1 MKDASNQNTPE
12 LKRILQTAKSG
23 FVAVG
28 VFSLFVNIL
37 MLVQPFYMLQVFDR
51 VLRSRSNETLLF
63 LTIIVFGLFVLMGI
77 LQLIRSRILVRVG
90 VSMDERL
97 GGRLFDAMFRNA
109 VRQRGGGSPQPIDDL
124 SNVRQFLTGPGILAL
139 FDAPWTPVYL
149 GIMFLFH
156 PWLGIYGVACTMVI
170 GGLTWANEVF
180 TRAPLAKANEANR
193 NARRFA
199 GDNLRNAEVIHAMG
213 MEPAIR
219 DRWLSRHGR
228 TINGQAFASDR
239 AGIFSNA
246 SRVFRFMAQAFAY
259 GLGAV
264 LVIAGE
270 MSGGMIIA
278 CAILIGRALAPLDQ
292 ITGAWRQIQ
301 QAREGYGRLSQL
313 FDNFP
318 EQPRHTSLPAPEG
331 RLQLGNVL
339 AAPPGTRSPVLRGV
353 SLNVEPGEGLGV
365 IGPSAAGKSSLV
377 RVILGVWPVLNGS
390 VRLDGADIDQYNRD
404 ELGPHIGYLPQ
415 DIELF
420 EGSVAQNIA
429 RFATADDEAVIAAAK
444 LAGAHEMIV
453 QLPDGYDTAVGV
465 GGNTLSAGQ
474 RQRVGLARAL
484 FGSPSLV
491 ILDEPN
497 SNLDDAGEQALT
509 GAVERL
515 KAQGA
520 TVLVV
525 THRRSILAQMDKLL
539 VLQQGQVAAFG
550 ARDEVLSR
558 LQSNTAQPL
567 RVAGGQGNPSK
578 GAQ

>member
-1 MKDASNQNTPE
+1 MKDASRQDQPE
-12 LKRILQTAKSG
+12 IKRILQNAKSG

-28 VFSLFVNIL
+28 VFSLFINLL

-51 VLRSRSNETLLF
+51 VLRSRSTETLLF
-63 LTIIVFGLFVLMGI
+63 LSLVVLGLFILMGI
-77 LQLIRSRILVRVG
+77 LQFIRSRILVRVG
-90 VSMDERL
+90 VSLDERL
-97 GGRLFDAMFRNA
+97 GGRIFDAMFRNSL
-109 VRQRGGGSPQPIDDL
+109 RQRGNGSPQAIDDL

-139 FDAPWTPVYL
+139 FDAPWMPVYL
-149 GIMFLFH
+149 GVMFLFNT
-156 PWLGIYGVACTMVI
+156 WLGIYGVACTLII
-170 GGLTWANEVF
+170 GALTWANEVF

-193 NARRFA
+193 SSRRFA

-219 DRWLSRHGR
+219 ERWLSRQAR

-239 AGIFSNA
+239 AGVFSNA

-259 GLGAV
+259 GIGALLV
-264 LVIAGE
+264 LQGQ

-301 QAREGYGRLSQL
+301 QARESYDRLSQL
-313 FDNFP
+313 FDGFP
-318 EQPRHTSLPAPEG
+318 EQPRHTSLPAPQG
-331 RLQLGNVL
+331 SLYLANVL
-339 AAPPGTRSPVLRGV
+339 AAPPGTRTPVLRGV
-353 SLNVEPGEGLGV
+353 GLNVEPGEGLGV

-377 RVILGVWPVLNGS
+377 RVILGVWPLLNGS
-390 VRLDGADIDQYNRD
+390 VRLDGADVDQYNRD
-404 ELGPHIGYLPQ
+404 EIGPYIGYLPQ

-420 EGSVAQNIA
+420 EGTVSQNIA
-429 RFATADDEAVIAAAK
+429 RFGEATDEAVVAAAK
-444 LAGAHEMIV
+444 LAGAHEMIL
-453 QLPDGYDTAVGV
+453 QLPNGYDTAVGV

-474 RQRVGLARAL
+474 RQRIGLSRAL
-484 FGSPSLV
+484 FGTPRLV

-497 SNLDDAGEQALT
+497 SNLDDAGEQALK

-515 KAQGA
+515 KSQGV

-550 ARDEVLSR
+550 AREEVLSR

-567 RVAGGQGNPSK
+567 RVAGNQQNQGSS
-578 GAQ
+578 Q

>member
-1 MKDASNQNTPE
+1 MKDASRQDEPE
-12 LKRILQTAKSG
+12 IKRILRSAKSG

-28 VFSLFVNIL
+28 VFSLFINLL

-51 VLRSRSNETLLF
+51 VLRSRSTETLLF
-63 LTIIVFGLFVLMGI
+63 LSLVVLGLFILMGI
-77 LQLIRSRILVRVG
+77 LQFIRSRILVRVG
-90 VSMDERL
+90 VAMDERL
-97 GGRLFDAMFRNA
+97 GGRLFDAMFRNSL
-109 VRQRGGGSPQPIDDL
+109 RQRGGGSPQALDDL

-139 FDAPWTPVYL
+139 FDAPWMPVYL
-149 GIMFLFH
+149 GVMFLFN
-156 PWLGIYGVACTMVI
+156 PWLGIYGVACTIII

-180 TRAPLAKANEANR
+180 TRAPLAKANEANL

-219 DRWLSRHGR
+219 ERWLSRQAR

-239 AGIFSNA
+239 AGVFSNA

-259 GLGAV
+259 GIGALLV
-264 LVIAGE
+264 LQGQ

-301 QAREGYGRLSQL
+301 QAQESYGRLSQL
-313 FDNFP
+313 FDGFP
-318 EQPRHTSLPAPEG
+318 EQPRHTSLPAPQG
-331 RLQLGNVL
+331 SLHLANVL
-339 AAPPGTRSPVLRGV
+339 AAPPGTRTPVLRGV
-353 SLNVEPGEGLGV
+353 GFNVEPGEGLGV

-377 RVILGVWPVLNGS
+377 RVILGVWPLLNGS
-390 VRLDGADIDQYNRD
+390 VRLDGADVDQYNRD
-404 ELGPHIGYLPQ
+404 EIGPYIGYLPQ

-420 EGSVAQNIA
+420 EGTVSQNIA
-429 RFATADDEAVIAAAK
+429 RFGEATDEAVVAAAK
-444 LAGAHEMIV
+444 LAGAHEMIL
-453 QLPDGYDTAVGV
+453 QLPNGYDTAVGV

-474 RQRVGLARAL
+474 RQRVGLSRAL
-484 FGSPSLV
+484 FGTPRLV

-515 KAQGA
+515 KAQGV

-567 RVAGGQGNPSK
+567 RVAGGQQNK
-578 GAQ
+578 GAPQ

>member
-1 MKDASNQNTPE
+1 MKDASRQDQPE
-12 LKRILQTAKSG
+12 IKRILQGAKSG

-28 VFSLFVNIL
+28 VFSMFINLL

-51 VLRSRSNETLLF
+51 VLRSRSTETLLF
-63 LTIIVFGLFVLMGI
+63 LSLVVLGLFILMGI
-77 LQLIRSRILVRVG
+77 LQFIRSRILVRVG
-90 VSMDERL
+90 VSLDERL
-97 GGRLFDAMFRNA
+97 GERLFDAMFRNSL
-109 VRQRGGGSPQPIDDL
+109 RQRGGGSPQAIDDL

-139 FDAPWTPVYL
+139 FDAPWMPVYL
-149 GIMFLFH
+149 GVMFLFNT
-156 PWLGIYGVACTMVI
+156 WLGLYGVACTLII

-193 NARRFA
+193 NSRRFA

-213 MEPAIR
+213 MEPAVR
-219 DRWLSRHGR
+219 ERWLSRQAR

-239 AGIFSNA
+239 AGVFSNA

-259 GLGAV
+259 GIGALLV
-264 LVIAGE
+264 LQGQ

-301 QAREGYGRLSQL
+301 QARESYGRLSQL
-313 FDNFP
+313 FDGFP
-318 EQPRHTSLPAPEG
+318 EQPRHTSLPAPQG
-331 RLQLGNVL
+331 SLRLANVL
-339 AAPPGTRSPVLRGV
+339 AAPPGTRTPVLRGV
-353 SLNVEPGEGLGV
+353 GLNVEPGEGLGV

-377 RVILGVWPVLNGS
+377 RVILGVWPLLNGS

-404 ELGPHIGYLPQ
+404 EIGPYIGYLPQ

-420 EGSVAQNIA
+420 EGTVSQNIA
-429 RFATADDEAVIAAAK
+429 RFGEATDEAVVAAAK
-444 LAGAHEMIV
+444 LAGAHEMIL

-474 RQRVGLARAL
+474 RQRIGLARAL
-484 FGSPSLV
+484 FGTPRLV

-515 KAQGA
+515 KAQGV

-550 ARDEVLSR
+550 AREEVLSR

-567 RVAGGQGNPSK
+567 RVAGNQQNK
-578 GAQ
+578 GAS

>member
-1 MKDASNQNTPE
+1 MNRDASGQKVPE
-12 LKRILQTAKSG
+12 LKRILQTARSG
-23 FVAVG
+23 FIAVG
-28 VFSLFVNIL
+28 VFSLFINLL

-51 VLRSRSNETLLF
+51 VLRSRSEETLLF
-63 LTIIVFGLFVLMGI
+63 LSLIVLGLFVLMGV

-90 VSMDERL
+90 VAVDQRL
-97 GGRLFDAMFRNA
+97 GERLFDAMFRNSL
-109 VRQRGGGSPQPIDDL
+109 RQRGSGTPQPMDDL

-149 GIMFLFH
+149 GVMFLFH
-156 PWLGIYGVACTMVI
+156 PWLGVYGVACTLII
-170 GGLTWANEVF
+170 GALTWANEVF
-180 TRAPLAKANEANR
+180 TSAPLAKANEANR
-193 NARRFA
+193 SARRFA

-213 MEPAIR
+213 MEPEIR
-219 DRWLSRHGR
+219 DRWLSRNSS

-239 AGIFSNA
+239 AGVFSNA

-259 GLGAV
+259 GLGALLV
-264 LVIAGE
+264 LQGQ

-301 QAREGYGRLSQL
+301 QARESHGRLTQL
-313 FDNFP
+313 FEGFP
-318 EQPRHTSLPAPEG
+318 EQPRLTTLPAPKG
-331 RLQLGNVL
+331 RLDLANVL
-339 AAPPGTRSPVLRGV
+339 AAPPGTRTPVLRNV
-353 SLNVEPGEGLGV
+353 SLNVTPGEGLGV

-390 VRLDGADIDQYNRD
+390 VRLDGADVDQYNRD
-404 ELGPHIGYLPQ
+404 ELGPYVGYLPQ

-420 EGSVAQNIA
+420 EGTVAQNIA
-429 RFATADDEAVIAAAK
+429 RFGRADDESIVSAAQ
-444 LAGAHEMIV
+444 LAGAHEMIL
-453 QLPDGYDTAVGV
+453 QLPNGYDTAVGV
-465 GGNTLSAGQ
+465 GGNTLSSGQ

-484 FGSPSLV
+484 FGDPKLV

-509 GAVERL
+509 SAVERL
-515 KAQGA
+515 KSQGA

-525 THRRSILAQMDKLL
+525 THRRSILSQMDKLL

-550 ARDEVLSR
+550 AREEVLGR

-567 RVAGGQGNPSK
+567 RVAGNQSNGGQS
-578 GAQ
+578 

>member
-1 MKDASNQNTPE
+1 MKDASRQDEPE
-12 LKRILQTAKSG
+12 IKRILHSAKSG

-28 VFSLFVNIL
+28 VFSLFINLL

-51 VLRSRSNETLLF
+51 VLRSRSTETLLF
-63 LTIIVFGLFVLMGI
+63 LSLVVLGLFILMGI
-77 LQLIRSRILVRVG
+77 LQFIRSRILVRVG

-97 GGRLFDAMFRNA
+97 GGRLFDAMFRNSL
-109 VRQRGGGSPQPIDDL
+109 RQRGGGSPQAIDDL

-139 FDAPWTPVYL
+139 FDAPWMPVYL
-149 GIMFLFH
+149 GVMFLFN
-156 PWLGIYGVACTMVI
+156 PWLGIYGVACTLII

-219 DRWLSRHGR
+219 ERWLTRQAR

-239 AGIFSNA
+239 AGVFSNA

-259 GLGAV
+259 GIGALLV
-264 LVIAGE
+264 LQGQ

-301 QAREGYGRLSQL
+301 QAREGYDRLSKL
-313 FDNFP
+313 FDGFP
-318 EQPRHTSLPAPEG
+318 EQPRHTSLPAPQG
-331 RLQLGNVL
+331 RLQLANVL

-353 SLNVEPGEGLGV
+353 GFNVEPGEGLGV

-377 RVILGVWPVLNGS
+377 RVILGVWPLLNGS
-390 VRLDGADIDQYNRD
+390 VRLDGADVDQYNRD
-404 ELGPHIGYLPQ
+404 ELGPYIGYLPQ

-420 EGSVAQNIA
+420 EGTVSQNIA
-429 RFATADDEAVIAAAK
+429 RFGEASDEAVVAAAQ
-444 LAGAHEMIV
+444 LAGAHDMIL

-484 FGSPSLV
+484 FGTPRLV

-509 GAVERL
+509 GAVQRL
-515 KAQGA
+515 KAQGV

-550 ARDEVLSR
+550 ERDEVLSR

-567 RVAGGQGNPSK
+567 RVAGGQQNK
-578 GAQ
+578 GAQS

>member
-1 MKDASNQNTPE
+1 MKDASNRDVPE
-12 LKRILQTAKSG
+12 IKRILGTAKSG
-23 FVAVG
+23 FIAVG
-28 VFSLFVNIL
+28 VFSLFINLL

-51 VLRSRSNETLLF
+51 VLRSRSQETLLF
-63 LTIIVFGLFVLMGI
+63 LSLLVLGLFVLMGI

-90 VSMDERL
+90 VAMDDNL
-97 GGRLFDAMFRNA
+97 GGRLFDAMFRNSL
-109 VRQRGGGSPQPIDDL
+109 RQRNNGSPQAIDDV

-149 GIMFLFH
+149 GVMFLFH
-156 PWLGIYGVACTMVI
+156 PWLGVYGVVCTLVI
-170 GGLTWANEVF
+170 AGLTWANEVF
-180 TRAPLAKANEANR
+180 TRTPLAKANEANR
-193 NARRFA
+193 KARGFA

-213 MEPAIR
+213 MEPVIR
-219 DRWLSRHGR
+219 DRWLHRHSH

-239 AGIFSNA
+239 AGVFSNA

-259 GLGAV
+259 GLGALLV
-264 LVIAGE
+264 LQGQ

-301 QAREGYGRLSQL
+301 QAREGYDRLDKL
-313 FDNFP
+313 FAGFP
-318 EQPRHTSLPAPEG
+318 EQPRHTSLPAPKG
-331 RLQLGNVL
+331 QLQLTNVL

-353 SLNVEPGEGLGV
+353 NLTVSPGEGLGI

-390 VRLDGADIDQYNRD
+390 VRMDGAEVDQYNRD
-404 ELGPHIGYLPQ
+404 ELGPFIGYLPQ

-420 EGSVAQNIA
+420 EGTVAQNIA
-429 RFATADDEAVIAAAK
+429 RFGEADDQAVVAAAQ
-444 LAGAHEMIV
+444 LAGAHEMIL

-484 FGSPSLV
+484 FGTPCFV

-509 GAVERL
+509 EAVQRL
-515 KAQGA
+515 KAQGT

-550 ARDEVLSR
+550 ERDEVLKR

-567 RVAGGQGNPSK
+567 RVAGGNPK

>member
-1 MKDASNQNTPE
+1 MKDASNRDVPE
-12 LKRILQTAKSG
+12 LKRILRTAKSG
-23 FVAVG
+23 FIAVG
-28 VFSLFVNIL
+28 VFSLFINLL

-51 VLRSRSNETLLF
+51 VLRSRSTETLLF
-63 LTIIVFGLFVLMGI
+63 LSLLVLGLFVLMGI

-90 VSMDERL
+90 VAMDDSL
-97 GGRLFDAMFRNA
+97 GGRLFDAMFRNSL
-109 VRQRGGGSPQPIDDL
+109 RQRGNGSPQAIDDL

-149 GIMFLFH
+149 GVMFLFH
-156 PWLGIYGVACTMVI
+156 PWLGVYGVFCTLVI

-180 TRAPLAKANEANR
+180 TRTPLAKANEANR

-219 DRWLSRHGR
+219 ERWQARHSR

-239 AGIFSNA
+239 AGVFSNA

-259 GLGAV
+259 GLGAMLV
-264 LVIAGE
+264 LQGQ

-301 QAREGYGRLSQL
+301 QAREGYDRLDKL
-313 FDNFP
+313 FEGFP
-318 EQPRHTSLPAPEG
+318 AQPRHTSLPAPKGE
-331 RLQLGNVL
+331 LQINNVL

-353 SLNVEPGEGLGV
+353 SLKVNPGEGLGI

-390 VRLDGADIDQYNRD
+390 VRLDGAEVDQYNRD
-404 ELGPHIGYLPQ
+404 ELGPYIGYLPQ

-420 EGSVAQNIA
+420 EGTVAQNIA
-429 RFATADDEAVIAAAK
+429 RFGEADDQSVVAAAQ
-444 LAGAHEMIV
+444 LAGAHEMIL

-484 FGSPSLV
+484 FGTPRLV

-509 GAVERL
+509 EAVQRL

-550 ARDEVLSR
+550 ARDEVLQR

-567 RVAGGQGNPSK
+567 RVAGGKPK

>member
-1 MKDASNQNTPE
+1 MKDASRQDQPE
-12 LKRILQTAKSG
+12 IKRILQSAKSG

-28 VFSLFVNIL
+28 VFSLFINLL

-51 VLRSRSNETLLF
+51 VLRSRSTETLLF
-63 LTIIVFGLFVLMGI
+63 LSLVVLGLFILMGI
-77 LQLIRSRILVRVG
+77 LQFIRSRILVRVG
-90 VSMDERL
+90 VALDERL
-97 GGRLFDAMFRNA
+97 GGRLFDAMFRNSL
-109 VRQRGGGSPQPIDDL
+109 RQRGGGSPQAIDDL

-139 FDAPWTPVYL
+139 FDAPWMPVYL
-149 GIMFLFH
+149 GVMFLFNT
-156 PWLGIYGVACTMVI
+156 WLGIYGVACTLII
-170 GGLTWANEVF
+170 GALTWANEVF

-213 MEPAIR
+213 METAVR
-219 DRWLSRHGR
+219 DRWLARQAR

-239 AGIFSNA
+239 AGVFSNA

-259 GLGAV
+259 GIGALLV
-264 LVIAGE
+264 LQGQ

-301 QAREGYGRLSQL
+301 QARESYDRLTKL
-313 FDNFP
+313 FDGFP
-318 EQPRHTSLPAPEG
+318 EQPRHTSLPAPQG
-331 RLQLGNVL
+331 RLQLTNVL
-339 AAPPGTRSPVLRGV
+339 AAPPGTRNPVLRGV
-353 SLNVEPGEGLGV
+353 AFNVEPGEGLGV

-377 RVILGVWPVLNGS
+377 RVILGIWPLLNGS
-390 VRLDGADIDQYNRD
+390 VRLDGADVDQYNRD
-404 ELGPHIGYLPQ
+404 EIGPYIGYLPQ

-420 EGSVAQNIA
+420 EGTVSQNIA
-429 RFATADDEAVIAAAK
+429 RFGEADDESIVAAAK
-444 LAGAHEMIV
+444 LAGAHEMIL

-484 FGSPSLV
+484 FGTPRLV

-509 GAVERL
+509 GAVQRL
-515 KAQGA
+515 KAQGV

-567 RVAGGQGNPSK
+567 RVAGGQQNK
-578 GAQ
+578 GAPQ